1 MNIKRSKEEVWYWH
15 EMMETY
21 QKSGLI
27 QTMFCKEN
35 NLEYKV
41 FCNMRFRLIYK
52 RDTEP
57 KLYQKLMSLGRE
69 YMALGY
75 AKGAADFAKKHAV
88 NPRHL
93 SEVATHIG
101 YLDMIEEIK
110 SEREPEPMKFVQVQH
125 QGNLQAPVQEAE
137 LIEKQN
143 DIEILITKG
152 VKVSIS
158 PNIDS
163 MKIIKIIEL
172 LKDL

>member
-1 MNIKRSKEEVWYWH
+1 LNIKRSKEEVWYWY

-27 QTMFCKEN
+27 QTAFCKEN
-35 NLEYKV
+35 NLDYKV
-41 FCNMRFRLIYK
+41 FCNMRFRIIYK

-57 KLYQKLMSLGRE
+57 KLYQKLMSIGRE
-69 YMALGY
+69 YMSLGY
-75 AKGAADFAKKHAV
+75 AKGSAEFAKKHGV

-101 YLDMIEEIK
+101 YLDIIEEIK
-110 SEREPEPMKFVQVQH
+110 AEREPEQMKFVQVQH
-125 QGNLQAPVQEAE
+125 QGNLRAPVQEAE
-137 LIEKQN
+137 VVEKQN
-143 DIEILITKG
+143 DLEIIIAKG

-158 PNIDS
+158 PNIDT
-163 MKIIKIIEL
+163 MKVIKIIEL